1 MMMSNRQREKR
12 YDGYK
17 INRLCL
23 LLSVLCFVPV
33 FPQAEA
39 HDVWITTVQEG
50 AALRAIVHH
59 GHPGDRKMP
68 EPDKL
73 FEFNAIG
80 NRRHQQ
86 SLLSGI
92 TRAVQNG
99 MPVLMTEPL
108 TMAEMDSLMVVARYD
123 NGYWVKT
130 SHGHRNTSKLRVPD
144 AEDSLSSMKYAK
156 ALIEIGSE
164 SSALYEKAVG
174 HRLELIPLSNPFS
187 LKPGDAL
194 KIRVQFDGKPLAG
207 VSVEIGDGE
216 TPMEETQIPR
226 YPTDEL
232 GIAAVPISK
241 SGLQLIVV
249 DYRVASSHPDLA
261 ALELH
266 NATLSFV
273 LPSTESR

>member
-1 MMMSNRQREKR
+1 MMMSNWQRDKR

-17 INRLCL
+17 INRLG

-33 FPQAEA
+33 LPQAEA

-59 GHPGDRKMP
+59 GHPDDRKMP
-68 EPDKL
+68 ERDKL

-80 NRRHQQ
+80 SRRHQQ

-130 SHGHRNTSKLRVPD
+130 SHGHRNTSKLHVPD

-174 HRLELIPLSNPFS
+174 HRFELIPLSNPFS

-226 YPTDEL
+226 YQPM
-232 GIAAVPISK
+232 S
-241 SGLQLIVV
+241 SGLPPSRSPSPGFSLSWSIIAWPLLILI
-249 DYRVASSHPDLA
+249 SPP
-261 ALELH
+261 
-266 NATLSFV
+266 LSFTMPRSV
-273 LPSTESR
+273 LCCP

>member
-1 MMMSNRQREKR
+1 MQ
-12 YDGYK
+12 D
-17 INRLCL
+17 
-23 LLSVLCFVPV
+23 
-33 FPQAEA
+33 
-39 HDVWITTVQEG
+39 
-50 AALRAIVHH
+50 
-59 GHPGDRKMP
+59 
-68 EPDKL
+68 PDKL
-73 FEFNAIG
+73 FEFNAISG
-80 NRRHQQ
+80 HQHQ
-86 SLLSGI
+86 SLLSGL
-92 TRAVQNG
+92 TRAVENSI
-99 MPVLMTEPL
+99 PVLMTEPL
-108 TMAEMDSLMVVARYD
+108 AIEREMDILMLVARYD

-130 SHGHRNTSKLRVPD
+130 SHEHRNTSKLHVPD

-232 GIAAVPISK
+232 GIAAVPMSK